1 MELNK
6 LAVDKETR
14 QHYTLLNILAII
26 IITIALIILRILF
39 TFFQEELS
47 GIFFIDLLMK
57 NRDLNF
63 RTNYDLMQNGVFN
76 YYEENPLINESAIYL
91 YFWYFIFY
99 PFYIIPLEISVY
111 VWDLLRIIST
121 IYIAINIS
129 KIIKNR
135 RDLLFFFLFSGIG
148 YFADMYLN
156 NTNWIIQLLL
166 YESYI
171 QLEKNNKFLSGIFF
185 TFCTFKIILII
196 FPFVLILIKKIKGK
210 DLIFYFL
217 PFFIICIP
225 YIIFSGYFSM
235 MVSNW
240 FQSIETTTGFS
251 IINIFLIFWRV
262 IQPAQLMFLSVIIII
277 ILLNIKDEKKKT
289 RIGSLIYIVV
299 SILWILIWLIFL
311 GLALLI

>member
-14 QHYTLLNILAII
+14 QHYTLLSILTII

-39 TFFQEELS
+39 AFFQEEIS

-76 YYEENPLINESAIYL
+76 YYEENPLINVSAIYL

-99 PFYIIPLEISVY
+99 PFYFIPFEVSIYIWDMLRFISMIYITINIYKIVQNRN
-111 VWDLLRIIST
+111 DLLI
-121 IYIAINIS
+121 
-129 KIIKNR
+129 
-135 RDLLFFFLFSGIG
+135 FFVFSSIG

-156 NTNWIIQLLL
+156 NTNWLIQLFL

-171 QLEKNNKFLSGIFF
+171 QLEKKRKYLSGIFF
-185 TFCTFKIILII
+185 ALATFKVILITI
-196 FPFVLILIKKIKGK
+196 PIIYIIIKKIKVR
-210 DLIFYFL
+210 DLIYYVL
-217 PFFIICIP
+217 PLLLICVP
-225 YIIFSGYFSM
+225 YIIFPEYFLS

-240 FQSIETTTGFS
+240 VQIGDNSLGLALFS
-251 IINIFLIFWRV
+251 GIWRL
-262 IQPAQLMFLSVIIII
+262 IQPAHLMFISIIVLII
-277 ILLNIKDEKKKT
+277 PMNIKNEILRNK
-289 RIGSLIYIVV
+289 ISLIIYTFVFIGWV
-299 SILWILIWLIFL
+299 LIWLIILGFAFFL
-311 GLALLI
+311 